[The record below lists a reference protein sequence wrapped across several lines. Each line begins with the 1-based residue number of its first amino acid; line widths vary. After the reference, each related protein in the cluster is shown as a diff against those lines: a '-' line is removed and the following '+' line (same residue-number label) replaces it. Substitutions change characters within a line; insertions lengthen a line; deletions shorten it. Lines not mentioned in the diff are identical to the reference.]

1 MSRREASLVF
11 NNVLSFLDKH
21 KDNIF
26 LMSEMDRDKEVR
38 ILPLVVLEKNIP
50 SNKRVLKKQKL

>member
-26 LMSEMDRDKEVR
+26 LMSEMDRDKVR